1 MTQAAEPLM
10 QDPMQNNDQETPT
23 ARIRERLAEL
33 LAEWGAEFSSV
44 LEDLET
50 TRRTVAERD
59 ARIAELM
66 AELDGRERDAAEIE
80 QLREQ
85 QAARDT
91 EIAERDAELADLR
104 EQLQKQRAALD
115 QLAGKLAA
123 AEQARQE
130 DQHKEAELARLKR
143 QKKQADD
150 HVNELL
156 EQVRLLRE
164 AADEEASGG
173 ATEIAAL
180 QAELD
185 ARKTLVRS
193 LRADA
198 ERAKALET
206 LLDEKKT
213 IIETLEASINRNADT
228 ITELKRSAEY
238 WKTKY
243 RSAYGDFGATTTIT
257 RSAMPMAGAGAP
269 AERAGLS
276 AVSPSDS
283 GQEDAARHDQAA
295 EPSVA
300 GDEDPADAD
309 ARQIAALLEAAGKA
323 GADSDDGEDMAD
335 RTIAI
340 DMRHALVEARRAAG
354 QFNRKS

>member
-1 MTQAAEPLM
+1 M
-10 QDPMQNNDQETPT
+10 QSNDQETPT
-23 ARIRERLAEL
+23 TRIRERLAEL

-66 AELDGRERDAAEIE
+66 AELDGRERDADEIE

-85 QAARDT
+85 QAARDAA
-91 EIAERDAELADLR
+91 IAERDAELADLR
-104 EQLQKQRAALD
+104 EQLHEQRTAQD
-115 QLAGKLAA
+115 QLLEKLAV

-130 DQHKEAELARLKR
+130 SQHKEAELARMKR

-198 ERAKALET
+198 DRTKALET
-206 LLDEKKT
+206 LLDEKKA

-228 ITELKRSAEY
+228 IAELKRSTEY
-238 WKTKY
+238 WKAKY
-243 RSAYGDFGATTTIT
+243 RNAYGDFGATTTIT
-257 RSAMPMAGAGAP
+257 RSAVPMTGAP
-269 AERAGLS
+269 APAAPAGQGPVP
-276 AVSPSDS
+276 A
-283 GQEDAARHDQAA
+283 
-295 EPSVA
+295 SVA
-300 GDEDPADAD
+300 GGESPRDARADVRHESPEGRSAEGDEDSTDVDAN
-309 ARQIAALLEAAGKA
+309 QIAALLEAAAKK
-323 GADSDDGEDMAD
+323 GADGNDGDDMAD